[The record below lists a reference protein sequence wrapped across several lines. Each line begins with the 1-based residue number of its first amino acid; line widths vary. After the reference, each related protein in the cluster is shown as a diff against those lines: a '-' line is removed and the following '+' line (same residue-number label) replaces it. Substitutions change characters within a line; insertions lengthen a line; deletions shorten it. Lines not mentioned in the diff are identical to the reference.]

1 MFKKTIQ
8 KTKKFFLK
16 TLQNLK
22 TFLFGTYEN
31 IPKTLF
37 INPLSCNS
45 LNQSSHHL
53 EHIHPKLS
61 NFHQSSVF
69 DKDDQDHNDGIH
81 TTREFSTSYET
92 NDELTKKS
100 EDPRKVQ
107 QSSYILAQK
116 MKDLEMIYVGDV
128 DHTLDIEEA
137 LHYYSRITCPVYVEM
152 VNKFFMDM
160 YTDFHVLQP
169 GISIGSS
176 NCSKLG
182 PLSRQPSSRG
192 IGPLMSHSSIRICS
206 SSRKLGSFTLCL
218 E

>member
-45 LNQSSHHL
+45 LNQTSHHL
-53 EHIHPKLS
+53 DHIYPQFS
-61 NFHQSSVF
+61 NFNQSSDS
-69 DKDDQDHNDGIH
+69 DKDDQDHNDRAH
-81 TTREFSTSYET
+81 NTRELSSSYKT
-92 NDELTKKS
+92 IDELAKES
-100 EDPRKVQ
+100 ETPGKIQ

-116 MKDLEMIYVGDV
+116 MKNLEMIYVGDV

-160 YTDFHVLQP
+160 YTDFHMLQP
-169 GISIGSS
+169 GISISSS
-176 NCSKLG
+176 NSSRLG

-206 SSRKLGSFTLCL
+206 SSRRLDSITVCL